1 MQWGD
6 KMAESELNNLIIAA
20 FEQVTAPKYHD
31 VRIQLAKAS
40 QELTNGTDEIKVMV
54 GVRRELLQAD
64 LSLTIKNRITG
75 LPVAY
80 QKLFNYVAP
89 RLKKVD
95 AQVID
100 RYTHYGFI
108 PMKLGST
115 VKYS

>member
-1 MQWGD
+1 
-6 KMAESELNNLIIAA
+6 MAESELNNLIIGAY
-20 FEQVTAPKYHD
+20 EQVTAPKYHD
-31 VRIQLAKAS
+31 VRIKLAQAS
-40 QELTNGTDEIKVMV
+40 QELTNGADAVKIMV
-54 GVRRELLQAD
+54 GLRQELLQAD

-80 QKLFNYVAP
+80 QELFNYVAP